1 MIICQGLLSIVPH
14 DTKSNNKLTMI
25 ISFLSALWTLI
36 LDNPTFNNRR
46 QSSLIN
52 VQCAEPTFTT
62 AYEVWIGIVAVWCR
76 SAAAETICSKCRSMP
91 QKDRIMRS
99 APGFFTVDWKVCDLN
114 DTKKPRTKAQH

>member
-1 MIICQGLLSIVPH
+1 MIICQGLLSIVPY

-25 ISFLSALWTLI
+25 ISFLLALWTLI

-62 AYEVWIGIVAVWCR
+62 AYEVWTGIVHVWCR
-76 SAAAETICSKCRSMP
+76 SAAAETICSKRRYVS
-91 QKDRIMRS
+91 QKAKIMRL
-99 APGFFTVDWKVCDLN
+99 ARVFL
-114 DTKKPRTKAQH
+114 Q